1 MSRISDESGL
11 ANVVLDYYSGA
22 THTVTSM
29 YSDGIHGDSP
39 AGTVIGMLG
48 PCPEA
53 EDVGQETF
61 IRFYRAI
68 NEFRRQ
74 SSIASDITRISINPA
89 LDELKRRKR
98 QCRLFAK
105 GSEDISANI
114 ADHNDNEAT
123 FEKKQLIHKALQ
135 ALSPEYR
142 AVVVL
147 RIMEGYS
154 TEETA
159 EILKL
164 PIGTVT
170 SRLYRAQIRLKEI
183 VRPLL
188 GECDG

>member
-1 MSRISDESGL
+1 MRLEPR
-11 ANVVLDYYSGA
+11 V
-22 THTVTSM
+22 
-29 YSDGIHGDSP
+29 

-48 PCPEA
+48 PGPEA

-61 IRFYRAI
+61 IRFYKAI
-68 NEFRRQ
+68 NKFRWQ
-74 SSIASDITRISINPA
+74 STIASYITRISINLA
-89 LDELKRRKR
+89 LNELKRRKR
-98 QCRLFAK
+98 QGRLFAK
-105 GSEDISANI
+105 GNEGISANI
-114 ADHNDNEAT
+114 ADHHDNEAT
-123 FEKKQLIHKALQ
+123 FEKKQLINKALQ
-135 ALSPEYR
+135 ELSPDYR

-159 EILKL
+159 EILKM

-183 VRPLL
+183 IRPLL